1 MTVPRPAAAPAG
13 LASSPETAVG
23 ESGGSVFQ
31 SGALVLADVEA
42 GDGLTLT
49 LTTDSAVATDAAEVS
64 GASVA
69 TAGRFI
75 AAADG
80 AVTPGS
86 WTLAAAGAVP
96 APASIRTT
104 PTTVIGMASLPN
116 LMASP

>member
-49 LTTDSAVATDAAEVS
+49 LTTDSAVAT
-64 GASVA
+64 
-69 TAGRFI
+69 AGRFI

>member
-49 LTTDSAVATDAAEVS
+49 TDSGAGPDAAEVS

-86 WTLAAAGAVP
+86 WTLAAAGTVP

-104 PTTVIGMASLPN
+104 PTTVIGMASLLN
-116 LMASP
+116 LVASP

>member
-49 LTTDSAVATDAAEVS
+49 LTDSGAGPDAAEVS